1 MSQHPMRAIMRVG
14 QQVCTVLA
22 AVHHNAG
29 VPVTA
34 VMNNESL

>member
-1 MSQHPMRAIMRVG
+1 MSQHPMRAIMGVG

-29 VPVTA
+29 VA
-34 VMNNESL
+34 RDSRNE